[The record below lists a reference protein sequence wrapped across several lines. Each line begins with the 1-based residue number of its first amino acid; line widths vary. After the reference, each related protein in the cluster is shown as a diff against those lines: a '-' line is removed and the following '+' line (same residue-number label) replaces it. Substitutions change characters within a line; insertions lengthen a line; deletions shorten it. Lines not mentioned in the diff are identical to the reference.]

1 MSKLAPFRRSLG
13 RSSGFGG
20 ALEPSGRLWTVLE
33 ATGRVERITSAATGG
48 FYTCCVRDCFLR
60 FFIFAG
66 ERCVQWKAY
75 RWQCKQSS
83 TSLLLAFAGFTYA
96 SIHSITFLLR
106 LNNLIVS
113 IHMDCLLF
121 NRPGLLTSCI
131 PVSTSTWEVNK
142 PDRFPDWYL
151 LHRAGGCVESRES
164 SCAIPRG

>member
-1 MSKLAPFRRSLG
+1 MEAPWSHPDAFG
-13 RSSGFGG
+13 RSWRQRGESNASQVRQLVESILGVSG
-20 ALEPSGRLWTVLE
+20 TVFY
-33 ATGRVERITSAATGG
+33 ASSFSQGNVACNGKPTVGSAS
-48 FYTCCVRDCFLR
+48 
-60 FFIFAG
+60 
-66 ERCVQWKAY
+66 KAQHHSY
-75 RWQCKQSS
+75 WHLLVLPMLLYI
-83 TSLLLAFAGFTYA
+83 LLL
-96 SIHSITFLLR
+96 FLLR